1 VGYGIRHNLE
11 VMEEEG
17 VKPRRILA
25 TGGGTKNDLWMQI
38 VSDITRV
45 DLSIPKEQIGASYG
59 DAFMAGVG
67 IGLFNNLT
75 EIDHWVQIG
84 KIVQPDLEASRKYD
98 FNYRLSRSLYEN
110 TKELMH
116 ELSDSLSE

>member
-1 VGYGIRHNLE
+1 LIS
-11 VMEEEG
+11 
-17 VKPRRILA
+17 A
-25 TGGGTKNDLWMQI
+25 
-38 VSDITRV
+38 
-45 DLSIPKEQIGASYG
+45 LSIPKEQIGASYG

-110 TKELMH
+110 TKPLMH